1 MILNNGKPTVSA
13 SLRRWAVLA
22 ICAVAAASAPAFA
35 AEEDTSGPDLDDSY
49 RIADLRPQYKACIKA
64 SGAVMPD
71 MLACQHEE
79 LAFQDKRMSAA
90 LAKIADGPDGYFK
103 DEVMNWQAE
112 YMRHTNA
119 NCRDDEEELPVGES
133 ESCFM
138 NRYANRADAL
148 EALADMSARINQKKP

>member
-35 AEEDTSGPDLDDSY
+35 AEEDTSGPGLDDSY

>member
-1 MILNNGKPTVSA
+1 MILNNVNLAVGA

-22 ICAVAAASAPAFA
+22 LCAVAAAGSPAFA
-35 AEEDTSGPDLDDSY
+35 ADEDESGPGLDDSY

-71 MLACQHEE
+71 MLACQQEE
-79 LAFQDKRMSAA
+79 LAFQKGRLRAA
-90 LAKIADGPDGYFK
+90 LARISNGPDGYFK

-112 YMRHTNA
+112 YMRHTEI
-119 NCRDDEEELPVGES
+119 NCRDDDEELPVGES
-133 ESCFM
+133 QSCFI

-148 EALADMSARINQKKP
+148 ESLADISALINQKKP

>member
-1 MILNNGKPTVSA
+1 MILNNEKLTVSA

-22 ICAVAAASAPAFA
+22 LCAIVAASSPAFA
-35 AEEDTSGPDLDDSY
+35 ADEDESGPGLDDSY
-49 RIADLRPQYKACIKA
+49 RVADLRPQYKACIRA

-79 LAFQDKRMSAA
+79 VAFQQGRLRAA
-90 LAKIADGPDGYFK
+90 LARISNGPDGYFK

-112 YMRHTNA
+112 YMRHTDA
-119 NCRDDEEELPVGES
+119 NCRDDDEELPVGES